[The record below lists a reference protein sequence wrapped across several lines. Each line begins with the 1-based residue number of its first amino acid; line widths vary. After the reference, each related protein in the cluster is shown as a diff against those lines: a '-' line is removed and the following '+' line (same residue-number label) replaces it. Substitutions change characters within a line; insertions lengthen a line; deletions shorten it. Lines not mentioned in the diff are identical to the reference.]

1 MKIRQTL
8 TGTFYHLKKK
18 LIYTTAISMYISFL
32 LNINA
37 ANFEQET
44 SGFSRSSTTDRRAL
58 ETINSG
64 NITKDWNYYGKEEV
78 ERYQIQKEYQS
89 KSQDIFAIK
98 EAKMAIINGDLELAR
113 FFLSKV
119 NTKRSELSLLKN
131 RYLSIVYFIEGD
143 YQTSYDLINSNQY
156 NILQYYK
163 QICLLRIIN
172 LIALDDIEK
181 FKAEMGSCQNA
192 TIDNAS
198 NNHFWLKQV
207 SNIKERNKELLQGTL
222 INQLRQ
228 SVTNNEYIKI
238 WMKLALFIN
247 KEEVIVNKISGLPP
261 SAYQSKEIR
270 ELIGFAYYR
279 IGDLKKAEEFIED
292 IETPNTD
299 NIRGNINLAQDKLE
313 LAFGHFKLAL
323 TKKQNSK
330 NALERGIPLA
340 YLLGQWDEG
349 LKMLERSVEIKDE
362 RKKEALE
369 TAFNIRKDNIEKS
382 RELLNVLEYKF
393 KNKLPYELILMD
405 TFVSLKEGNQERL
418 KETAA
423 EGCRKEEGLHCWLNS
438 KLFEWDNIG
447 KTFTRDDSTLGK
459 NFDIDALKST
469 AKITPLEDNILID
482 QKDIEELDGNTIDLN
497 F

>member
-1 MKIRQTL
+1 MKRRQL
-8 TGTFYHLKKK
+8 SAGTFY
-18 LIYTTAISMYISFL
+18 LIRLGVISLIVISGTFRNTEAISY
-32 LNINA
+32 
-37 ANFEQET
+37 EQET
-44 SGFSRSSTTDRRAL
+44 SGFSRSSTTMGREL

-64 NITKDWNYYGKEEV
+64 EIKKDWSYYGKEEV
-78 ERYQIQKEYQS
+78 ERYQIQQEYKA
-89 KSQDIFAIK
+89 KSQDIFALK

-113 FFLSKV
+113 FFLSKI
-119 NTKRSELSLLKN
+119 NTRRSELTLLKN

-143 YQTSYDLINSNQY
+143 YQTSYDLISSNQY
-156 NILQYYK
+156 NILQYYR
-163 QICLLRIIN
+163 QICLLRLIN

-181 FKAEMGSCQNA
+181 FKGEMGSCQNA
-192 TIDNAS
+192 TIGNAS

-228 SVTNNEYIKI
+228 SISNNEYIKI

-247 KEEVIVNKISGLPP
+247 KEDVIVNKISGLPP

-279 IGDLKKAEEFIED
+279 MGDLEKAEEFIED

-299 NIRGNINLAQDKLE
+299 NIRGNINLAKNKLE

-323 TKKQNSK
+323 NKKQNSK

-349 LKMLERSVEIKDE
+349 LRMLERSVEIEDV

-369 TAFNIRKDNIEKS
+369 TALNIRKGNIKKS
-382 RELLNVLEYKF
+382 RELINVLEYKF

-418 KETAA
+418 RETAA
-423 EGCRKEEGLHCWLNS
+423 EGCRKEEGVHCWLNS
-438 KLFEWDNIG
+438 KLFEWDNMG
-447 KTFTRDDSTLGK
+447 KTLTREDATLGK
-459 NFDIDALKST
+459 SFDIDELK
-469 AKITPLEDNILID
+469 KRGEITPLNDNIMID
-482 QKDIEELDGNTIDLN
+482 QKDIEELDGSTININ